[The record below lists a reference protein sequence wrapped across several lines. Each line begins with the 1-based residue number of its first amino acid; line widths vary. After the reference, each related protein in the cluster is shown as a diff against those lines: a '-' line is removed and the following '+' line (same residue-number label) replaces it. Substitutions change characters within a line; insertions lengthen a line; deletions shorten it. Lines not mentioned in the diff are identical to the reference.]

1 MNLLR
6 PSLLFWVC
14 LLALLGA
21 ATAGAQTQPLEAS
34 FEVTPAAPAANAPVT
49 FTDTTKQPHRRATR
63 VRVGP
68 RR

>member
-21 ATAGAQTQPLEAS
+21 ATAGAQTQPFEAS
-34 FEVTPAAPAANAPVT
+34 FAVAPAKPVAGEPITFTYTTANPANA
-49 FTDTTKQPHRRATR
+49 
-63 VRVGP
+63 
-68 RR
+68 